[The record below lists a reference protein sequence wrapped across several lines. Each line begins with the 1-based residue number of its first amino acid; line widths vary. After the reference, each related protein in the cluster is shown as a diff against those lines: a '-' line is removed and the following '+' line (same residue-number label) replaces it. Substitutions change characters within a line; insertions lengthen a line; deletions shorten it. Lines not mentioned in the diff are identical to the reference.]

1 VRSGSKA
8 EIQNME
14 PVGVEVN
21 RDKEDPS
28 EEIAR
33 AEIETWF
40 KPKNG
45 SVFPK
50 EKRLVK
56 TMMLDCFISAFS
68 SPSGTPPSSNAQ
80 ENNKASSCYRNT
92 GKPSKVSNA
101 D

>member
-1 VRSGSKA
+1 
-8 EIQNME
+8 ME

-28 EEIAR
+28 EEMVRTKIG
-33 AEIETWF
+33 TWF

-50 EKRLVK
+50 ERMLVK
-56 TMMLDCFISAFS
+56 TMMLKYFISAFS

-80 ENNKASSCYRNT
+80 ENNKASSCSKNM
-92 GKPSKVSNA
+92 GKPSKVSNG